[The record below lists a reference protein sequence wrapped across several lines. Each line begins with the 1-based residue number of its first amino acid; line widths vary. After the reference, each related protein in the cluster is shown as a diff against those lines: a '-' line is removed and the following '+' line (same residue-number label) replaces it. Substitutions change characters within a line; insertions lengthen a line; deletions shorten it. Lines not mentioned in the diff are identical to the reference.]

1 MNLGGAVDLD
11 RTGKGRPRLPQVS
24 SAAGGTAKRMLAFA
38 GPGYLVAVG
47 YLDPGSWATSIA
59 GGAQFGYTLLSV
71 VFISNLVAMALQA
84 AAVRLGLAG
93 GQDLAQACRQHL
105 PPGVTLLLWA
115 LCEVAIIACNLA
127 EVLGMAIGLN
137 LLLGLPLLPGV
148 CVTVVVALLILAL
161 QSRGF
166 RSLEAVV
173 IVLVTLVG
181 TCFAA
186 QLVWLQPPLVAVLHG
201 FVPHAGIV
209 ADPHML
215 YLAVGIVGATV
226 MPHNLYLHSAIVQ
239 TRQHAQTPEGM
250 RSAIRFATTGSTVAL
265 ALALLVNAAI
275 MVVAASAFNR
285 AGVGPLTKLSEG
297 YALLSPML
305 GVGIASA
312 VFGLALLTSGLSSS
326 VTGTLA
332 GYIVMEGF
340 LDIRLSPALRALLTR
355 CIAVVPALLAI
366 AWFGSAGAGALLI
379 FSQVVLGLQLP
390 FAVFPLLWFTT
401 RRKHLGDLAFGW
413 PMSVLLWAA
422 ALAIVALNAWMLQLM
437 WAVR

>member
-1 MNLGGAVDLD
+1 MNLAGVVGLN
-11 RTGKGRPRLPQVS
+11 RTGKGHPRLTQIS
-24 SAAGGTAKRMLAFA
+24 CAAGGTAQRLLAFA
-38 GPGYLVAVG
+38 GPGYLVAVAS
-47 YLDPGSWATSIA
+47 LDPGNWATSIA
-59 GGAQFGYTLLSV
+59 GGAQFGYALLSV
-71 VFISNLVAMALQA
+71 LLISNLMAMALQA

-93 GQDLAQACRQHL
+93 GQDLAQACRHHL
-105 PPGVTLLLWA
+105 PPAVTLLLWA

-137 LLLGLPLLPGV
+137 LLLGLPLPLGV
-148 CVTVVVALLILAL
+148 CATVVVALLILVL
-161 QSRGF
+161 QRRGF
-166 RSLEAVV
+166 RSLQAVV
-173 IVLVTLVG
+173 VALVTLVG

-186 QLVWLQPPLVAVLHG
+186 QLVWLQPPLAAVLHG
-201 FVPHAGIV
+201 FIPRAGTV
-209 ADPHML
+209 AQPHML

-250 RSAIRFATTGSTVAL
+250 RKAIRFATTGSTVAL
-265 ALALLVNAAI
+265 ALALLVNAGI
-275 MVVAASAFNR
+275 MVVAASAFSR
-285 AGVGPLTKLSEG
+285 TGVGPVTKLSEG

-305 GVGIASA
+305 GAGIASA

-332 GYIVMEGF
+332 GYIVMEDF
-340 LDIRLSPALRALLTR
+340 LDIRLSPVLRALLTR

-401 RRKHLGDLAFGW
+401 RRKHLGEMAFGW
-413 PMSVLLWAA
+413 PMSVLLWTV
-422 ALAIVALNAWMLQLM
+422 ALAIVALNAWMLQQI
-437 WAVR
+437 WAAR